1 MGSPEINCFVLCQ
14 KRTVCL
20 VEKLKTQGVE
30 GVILGC
36 TEIGL
41 LIKQSDTNLPVFDT
55 TEIHA
60 KAAVD
65 FALASES
72 V

>member
-1 MGSPEINCFVLCQ
+1 MQNNGA
-14 KRTVCL
+14 
-20 VEKLKTQGVE
+20 E

-36 TEIGL
+36 TEIAL
-41 LIKQSDTNLPVFDT
+41 LLDQNDCEIIVFDT
-55 TEIHA
+55 TTIHA

-65 FALASES
+65 FALNS